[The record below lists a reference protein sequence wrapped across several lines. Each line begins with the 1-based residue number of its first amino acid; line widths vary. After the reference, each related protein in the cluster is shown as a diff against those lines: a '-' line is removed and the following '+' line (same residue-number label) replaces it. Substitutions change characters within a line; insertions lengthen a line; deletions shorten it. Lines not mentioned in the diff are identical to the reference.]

1 MDCGNYTDGLL
12 SVVLYALRDI
22 CDHFQDHKE
31 QKRQNHNS
39 KNARHV
45 SVQCPTR
52 IKGKLGRV
60 LLTTNVLPF

>member
-12 SVVLYALRDI
+12 SVVLYALI
-22 CDHFQDHKE
+22 HFQDHKE

-52 IKGKLGRV
+52 IKDKLGRV